1 MRTHTW
7 ALPCIT
13 VLATAT
19 LQLAPG
25 APSPA
30 EAAEAPALT
39 VTGGARMFPAYSP
52 AVSRYAVH
60 PALDGSVQVDVTGA
74 AVPSVAPSP
83 RGEVRVPS
91 AVVTWTMCVCIGSCA
106 VSSVTF
112 S

>member
-60 PALDGSVQVDVTGA
+60 PAQDGSVQVDVTSDHK
-74 AVPSVAPSP
+74 V
-83 RGEVRVPS
+83 
-91 AVVTWTMCVCIGSCA
+91 CVGGCA
-106 VSSVTF
+106 DHVKKSQGMDTCSTR
-112 S
+112 